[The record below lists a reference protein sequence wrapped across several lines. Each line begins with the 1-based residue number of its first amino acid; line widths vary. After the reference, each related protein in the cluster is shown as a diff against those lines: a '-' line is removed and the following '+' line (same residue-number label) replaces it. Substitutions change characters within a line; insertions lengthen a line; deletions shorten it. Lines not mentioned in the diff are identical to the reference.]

1 MVLHRSQGRIMM
13 DEHFHYKCDVVTC
26 TLHMWFQ
33 RPDHKTFL
41 IQFPHVF
48 NADHLWSDH
57 GKCISGANRAHLS
70 WHATAEKSKT
80 KNTSIFDVYIQYMC
94 SASSG
99 PIDFSQIIRHFEFN
113 VDVNKASTVTR
124 SSITLCS
131 EQLSKL
137 LCIFF
142 STVFFL
148 RKMFHQ
154 MNNLY
159 VAKQQYNP
167 LNVMYFYPSQP
178 CFFSCQKLKISLP
191 WLRSITF
198 TVTDC
203 LCLL

>member
-80 KNTSIFDVYIQYMC
+80 KNTSIIDVYIQYMC

-142 STVFFL
+142 FLLFFFSERCFIKWTIYMLLNNSTIHWMWCTSIPHSLVFFP
-148 RKMFHQ
+148 
-154 MNNLY
+154 
-159 VAKQQYNP
+159 AKN
-167 LNVMYFYPSQP
+167 
-178 CFFSCQKLKISLP
+178 
-191 WLRSITF
+191 
-198 TVTDC
+198 
-203 LCLL
+203 